1 MRFRLTVVSLVLLG
15 ACAAPAIEDDLN
27 AGDLPL
33 PERRP
38 GDDRDGGGGGGGDT
52 GGGKITPTD
61 FTVTVTMSGSGA
73 GTMTSTPAGMSCTGT
88 TCTGKFAKGTSVALQ
103 LAPVAGSVFTGWTG
117 KCTGMAACAPVVDA
131 DVSVGAA
138 LESLDGAWTGTYTNT
153 RTVTLA
159 SGNNCT
165 FTNNGNLG
173 ATVTATAAT
182 FASSETLS
190 GLQIRDGNC
199 TVVDTRNGTAPSEPL
214 TVTGTTVTGT
224 FTVSVASI
232 GGSLPFPFTATLTA
246 KKLEGKWTC
255 ATCTGG
261 FTLTK
266 P

>member
-27 AGDLPL
+27 AGDVEL
-33 PERRP
+33 PERAP
-38 GDDRDGGGGGGGDT
+38 GDDRDGGGGGNTET
-52 GGGKITPTD
+52 GGGPITPSEL
-61 FTVTVTMSGSGA
+61 TVTATMSGSGT

-88 TCTGKFAKGTSVALQ
+88 TCTGKFAKGTAVTLQ
-103 LAPVAGSVFTGWTG
+103 LAPATGSVFTGWSG
-117 KCTGMAACAPVVDA
+117 KCSGMTACATVVDA
-131 DVSVGAA
+131 DVVVGAA
-138 LESLDGAWTGTYTNT
+138 LESLDGAWSGTYTNT
-153 RTVTLA
+153 RA
-159 SGNNCT
+159 ANGCT

-173 ATVTATAAT
+173 ATVTATTTT
-182 FASSETLS
+182 FASTETLS
-190 GLQIRDGNC
+190 GLQIRDGSCN
-199 TVVDTRNGTAPSEPL
+199 VVDSRNGTTPSEPL

-224 FTVSVASI
+224 FTVSVAGI